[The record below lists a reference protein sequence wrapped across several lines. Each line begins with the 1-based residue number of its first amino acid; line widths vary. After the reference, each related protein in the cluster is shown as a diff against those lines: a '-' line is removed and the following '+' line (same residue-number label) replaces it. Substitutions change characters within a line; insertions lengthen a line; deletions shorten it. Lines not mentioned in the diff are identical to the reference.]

1 MEVRDEEKTAGGE
14 TKGIAT
20 IVRLDSQALT
30 VRSAGL
36 VRRGLRDLAR
46 DSNWLIKKVFAGHSA
61 TVLISD
67 TGNVCAIPNSERGT
81 ATRLILFDIEMNVP
95 RLALSVPNELTTSSV
110 EDLPAA
116 FAWSPD
122 SRYLVAASGLWRER
136 ALHIFDLQS
145 KMLLGTFGEFS
156 SFPAHLKWS
165 PAGNYFVAGTAGGK
179 NASLRL
185 WPAGKDAIPS
195 SSLSS
200 ILSSVPFSAAPTREM
215 GLPDWF
221 ERQTYE
227 AEFGDEGAFA
237 GYGSSAFSRDEK
249 TLASVIE
256 IRGDWA
262 DDSIVLVDA
271 ATLGKKNVFH
281 GQGHI
286 TDIAWTADSREIIYC
301 AAGQAYR
308 LDVETLVSGPLPFG
322 AEFCACHPHLPLCL
336 CFSSWLKNSAKG
348 RLFVVDLNTQEI
360 LDEHAAENIADLRWS
375 GDGSK
380 AYAVTNDGMAYI
392 YESPLI

>member
-1 MEVRDEEKTAGGE
+1 MEVRDLEKPAIDARKDAG
-14 TKGIAT
+14 A
-20 IVRLDSQALT
+20 IVRADSQALT

-46 DSNWLIKKVFAGHSA
+46 DSNWLIKKVFAGRSKQVA
-61 TVLISD
+61 ISD
-67 TGNVCAIPNSERGT
+67 TGNVCAIPSSAPGAAR
-81 ATRLILFDIEMNVP
+81 RLILFDIEMNVP
-95 RLALSVPNELTTSSV
+95 MLALSVPDEMSTAAEN
-110 EDLPAA
+110 LPAT
-116 FAWSPD
+116 FAWSPG
-122 SRYLVAASGLWRER
+122 SRYLVAASELWKQR
-136 ALHIFDLQS
+136 ALHIFDLHS
-145 KMLLGTFGEFS
+145 KVLLGTFGAFAN
-156 SFPAHLKWS
+156 FPARLEWS
-165 PAGNYFVAGTAGGK
+165 AAGDFFAAASAGGK
-179 NASLRL
+179 RASLRL
-185 WPAGKDAIPS
+185 WSAERDEI
-195 SSLSS
+195 
-200 ILSSVPFSAAPTREM
+200 PFSAAPAHEI

-227 AEFGDEGAFA
+227 AEFGEEGAFA
-237 GYGSSAFSRDEK
+237 GYGSLTFSPDEK
-249 TLASVIE
+249 TLASVVE
-256 IRGDWA
+256 IHGDWA

-286 TDIAWTADSREIIYC
+286 TDVAWTADSRKIIYC

-308 LDVETLVSGPLPFG
+308 LDVDTLVSGPLPFG

-348 RLFVVDLNTQEI
+348 RLLVVDLNTQEI

-375 GDGSK
+375 ADGSK